1 MSECSLDASLR
12 GAKGVGPS
20 LLIKRSFKLVFLVS
34 SVFTSF
40 VRLHLCHQMQRNSI
54 LSGSGRWRALL
65 LHHLFIVFLSL
76 PTKQS
81 STPQRSPKASAPSL
95 FVPRPS
101 SSPSSLCRLNDRV
114 ERQVRSAAPT
124 IR

>member
-1 MSECSLDASLR
+1 MSEYSLDASLR
-12 GAKGVGPS
+12 GAKSVGPS

-40 VRLHLCHQMQRNSI
+40 VRLHLCPRTQRNSI
-54 LSGSGRWRALL
+54 LSGSGRWRAPL
-65 LHHLFIVFLSL
+65 LHHLFIFFLFADE
-76 PTKQS
+76 TKFN
-81 STPQRSPKASAPSL
+81 STALSESVGAKPLCTA
-95 FVPRPS
+95 PS